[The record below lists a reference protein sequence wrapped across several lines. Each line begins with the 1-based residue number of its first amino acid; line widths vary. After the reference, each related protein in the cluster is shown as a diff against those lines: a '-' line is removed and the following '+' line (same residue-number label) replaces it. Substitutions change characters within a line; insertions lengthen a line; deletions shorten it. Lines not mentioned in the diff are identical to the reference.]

1 MQVSGTS
8 VPEVNVEEEG
18 VGDGGE
24 DNETEGPGDEMLH
37 RVGDR
42 LAQVAQY
49 IPKLAWHKK
58 TPMLYSIQLYSR
70 VYIQEVWEIPISFSL
85 RGYKKKEGERG

>member
-24 DNETEGPGDEMLH
+24 DNETKGPGDEMLH

-49 IPKLAWHKK
+49 IPKLA
-58 TPMLYSIQLYSR
+58 
-70 VYIQEVWEIPISFSL
+70 
-85 RGYKKKEGERG
+85 